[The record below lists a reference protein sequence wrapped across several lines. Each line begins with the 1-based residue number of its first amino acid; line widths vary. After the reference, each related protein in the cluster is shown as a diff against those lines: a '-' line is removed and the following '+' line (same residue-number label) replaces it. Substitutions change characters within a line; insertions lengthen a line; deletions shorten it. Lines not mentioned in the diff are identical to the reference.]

1 MLSNQL
7 QNGME
12 TAKLLWSRLPN
23 NEDGEVEDDVVGI
36 SKKIDGSSVQS
47 LDYEVIENYAY
58 REEQVGIYLASK
70 FRNLFF
76 FFLPII
82 IINFNVFLDIS

>member
-58 REEQVGIYLASK
+58 REEQVGI
-70 FRNLFF
+70 
-76 FFLPII
+76 
-82 IINFNVFLDIS
+82 

>member
-58 REEQVGIYLASK
+58 REEQVGIYLVSK

-76 FFLPII
+76 FSFQL
-82 IINFNVFLDIS
+82 LL